1 VSARDLAVATW
12 PAVEAMDRRALIV
25 PLGAVEQ
32 HGPHL
37 PLDTDLRIAA
47 AVAVQAVADRPGV
60 AVAPG
65 LPFGASGE
73 HAAFPG
79 TLSIGTEALV
89 SVLVELGRDASTHWP
104 ALLFVNAH
112 GGNVAAVTRA
122 VAQLVAESRRCAAF
136 HAAVPGGD
144 AHAGRT
150 ETSLMLHLAPELVRS
165 EAMAPGNTLPITT
178 LLPSLRHSGVRP
190 LSPDGVL
197 GDPTGASA
205 EEGAQLLTGLAK
217 ACSARLDALL
227 AEDR

>member
-1 VSARDLAVATW
+1 MSDLAVATW
-12 PAVEAMDRRALIV
+12 PGVEAMDRRALVV
-25 PLGAVEQ
+25 PLGAIEQ

-37 PLDTDLRIAA
+37 PLDTDLRIAE
-47 AVAVQAVADRPGV
+47 AVAAACVGERPGV

-89 SVLVELGRDASTHWP
+89 AVLVELGRDASTHWP

-112 GGNVAAVTRA
+112 GGNVTAVTRA
-122 VAQLVAESRRCAAF
+122 VAQLVDEGRRCAAF

-150 ETSLMLHLAPELVRS
+150 ETSLLLHLSPELVHG
-165 EAMAPGNTLPITT
+165 EAMAAGNPLPITD
-178 LLPSLRHSGVRP
+178 LLPTLRHSGVRAV
-190 LSPDGVL
+190 SPNGIL
-197 GDPTGASA
+197 GDPAGASA
-205 EEGAQLLTGLAK
+205 EEGAALLATLAS
-217 ACSARLDALL
+217 ACTARLDTLL
-227 AEDR
+227 AGSG